1 MENAA
6 IGVRN
11 IWQNT
16 SPVSQSRAAKGPLSA
31 YSLTNSSQ
39 LNAFSKVALP
49 KRWFKPIESVVS
61 YSHTP
66 LSPTGTWDGDIHM
79 PNESRMVV
87 DEYAKVDAIPIGD
100 HSSNAVY
107 AFADCG

>member
-1 MENAA
+1 ML
-6 IGVRN
+6 
-11 IWQNT
+11 
-16 SPVSQSRAAKGPLSA
+16 SQRLPFPRGGLSR
-31 YSLTNSSQ
+31 
-39 LNAFSKVALP
+39 LNQ
-49 KRWFKPIESVVS
+49 W
-61 YSHTP
+61 SHTAIPP

-100 HSSNAVY
+100 HSPNAVH

>member
-39 LNAFSKVALP
+39 LYAFSKVALP
-49 KRWFKPIESVVS
+49 KRWFKSIESVVS

-79 PNESRMVV
+79 PHYSRMVV
-87 DEYAKVDAIPIGD
+87 DAHAQVDTIPIGD
-100 HSSNAVY
+100 HSSHAIFF
-107 AFADCG
+107 AFDHR

>member
-16 SPVSQSRAAKGPLSA
+16 NPVSQSRAAKGPLSA

-39 LNAFSKVALP
+39 LYAFSKVALP
-49 KRWFKPIESVVS
+49 KRWFMPIESVVS

-100 HSSNAVY
+100 HSSNAVH